1 MTRDEIFCNICEEP
15 IADMPIFVE
24 DSDGAGWHIDDE
36 TRYESMSDALN
47 AIEELAL
54 WNLEWNTY
62 VCMGCITSAYEIAH
76 GLPLRKRIRQTITDL
91 RWRWWK
97 WRHPL

>member
-15 IADMPIFVE
+15 IADMPIPVE
-24 DSDGAGWHIDDE
+24 DSDGVWYTVDDSKYE
-36 TRYESMSDALN
+36 TLGDALN

-54 WNLEWNTY
+54 WNQEWKSY
-62 VCMGCITSAYEIAH
+62 LCMGCVTSAYEIAH

-91 RWRWWK
+91 RWRWYK

>member
-15 IADMPIFVE
+15 IADMPIHDE
-24 DSDGAGWHIDDE
+24 GDESIWGDG
-36 TRYESMSDALN
+36 YESLSDALN
-47 AIEELAL
+47 AIDELAL
-54 WNLEWNTY
+54 WNLEWKSF

-76 GLPLRKRIRQTITDL
+76 GLPLRKRIRQTIADL
-91 RWRWWK
+91 RWRWYK